1 MSSIRS
7 ADIRLAGA
15 PVYSPLQQ
23 GVHWLQALLIF
34 ATLPLGVIIGKAA
47 PGQFSDATMDGLYNT
62 HRSLGFL
69 VLAVAVLRV
78 LVRVSKGA
86 PPPVPTLT
94 PFERIA
100 STAVHHLLYL
110 MIFVVPLLGWAG
122 TSAYRAEIS
131 VFGLFNLPHFVAENR
146 ALSETLLGAHG
157 AAAMLLALLV
167 AAHIG
172 GALMHLVVKRDGVFR
187 RMWPGG

>member
-1 MSSIRS
+1 MTDRF
-7 ADIRLAGA
+7 AGA
-15 PVYSPLQQ
+15 PTYAPIQK
-23 GVHWLQALLIF
+23 GVHWLHAALIV
-34 ATLPLGVIIGKAA
+34 ATLPLGVIIGNAA
-47 PGQFSDATMDGLYNT
+47 PGKFSDAAMNNLYNA
-62 HRSLGFL
+62 HRSFGFL

-78 LVRVSKGA
+78 AVRVSKGA

-94 PFERIA
+94 PVERIA
-100 STAVHHLLYL
+100 SGAVHHLLYV
-110 MIFVVPLLGWAG
+110 MIFLVPLLGWAG

-146 ALSETLLGAHG
+146 ALSEKLLGAHG
-157 AAAMLLALLV
+157 AAAMFMALLV
-167 AAHIG
+167 AAHVG